1 MFIENR
7 IKELSTRTD
16 LILSK
21 GKKTRFKKRNQV
33 FPKKRVKR
41 KQFCQSEII
50 KNNLNVIHSNSK
62 RLIREQVYTKVYT
75 KEFKLIRA

>member
-21 GKKTRFKKRNQV
+21 KGKRRDLNETKSGLSKR
-33 FPKKRVKR
+33 RVKETILPER
-41 KQFCQSEII
+41 KI
-50 KNNLNVIHSNSK
+50 KNNLVRDTQQFKAI
-62 RLIREQVYTKVYT
+62 IREQVYTKYIQ
-75 KEFKLIRA
+75 KSSS